1 MDGWTASCRH
11 YVALFAVYWDSTCG
25 ADADE
30 RRCKSRR
37 YILHAFCPLDD
48 ESDMGSQAHYDFIAD
63 PLSVYECPWSRV
75 SFLVGDNCST
85 NQCIGRKEGAL
96 PLIGCASHRFNLA
109 VRAFLEAHETMVEK
123 VHKFMKKLAT
133 VKGRAVLKKISK
145 LHPKLNNV
153 TRWSSTYEMLER
165 FVALHPHVKMLE
177 FKDLE
182 KIRIVDLLFIPHEF
196 AQAEELLAQ
205 LANLEE
211 ATRELQKE
219 ELTLAAARDLFDLAI
234 KRYPCMKKDLS
245 TTSSHVVTPQL
256 ETGLKNASYV
266 DVSYIPPTSNVCE
279 RFFSSAKLVYSDLR
293 KKMDYET
300 LEDVMMLK
308 YNDALWNAYTVQSI
322 CARHPATCSTV
333 D

>member
-1 MDGWTASCRH
+1 
-11 YVALFAVYWDSTCG
+11 
-25 ADADE
+25 
-30 RRCKSRR
+30 
-37 YILHAFCPLDD
+37 FCPLDD

-63 PLSVYECPWSRV
+63 TLSVYECPWSRV

-85 NQCIGRKEGAL
+85 NQCIPRNEGTL

-211 ATRELQKE
+211 ATRELRKE
-219 ELTLAAARDLFDLAI
+219 EASVVAEEEKEKQSFVSAAY
-234 KRYPCMKKDLS
+234 KRRK
-245 TTSSHVVTPQL
+245 TTK
-256 ETGLKNASYV
+256 KNASYV

-308 YNDALWNAYTVQSI
+308 YNGALWN
-322 CARHPATCSTV
+322 
-333 D
+333 

>member
-11 YVALFAVYWDSTCG
+11 YVALFAVYRDSTCG

-37 YILHAFCPLDD
+37 YILLAFCPLDD

-63 PLSVYECPWSRV
+63 TLSVYECSWSRV

-177 FKDLE
+177 FKYLE

-211 ATRELQKE
+211 ATQELQKE

-234 KRYPCMKKDLS
+234 KRYPAAYKRRK
-245 TTSSHVVTPQL
+245 TTK
-256 ETGLKNASYV
+256 KNASYV

-308 YNDALWNAYTVQSI
+308 YNDALWNTYTVQSI
-322 CARHPATCSTV
+322 CARHPATCSTM